1 MDKEIRINEAKNRA
15 RHIAARIAERTDL
28 RIRNRILS
36 FPGPLDYEEREDL
49 LIEQAAWEHIS
60 EVGSEPRLVFA
71 HPLLLEEIPQ
81 ASLYYRGIAL
91 LSRKRV
97 AEIAG
102 SVDSWEIDSVRARV
116 NHDKALRLS
125 RLYNAV
131 ISSIII
137 DNTDWTLENGYRNI
151 LAAMGMTEDGA
162 MRNLIGQEAER
173 TIKQRLLEWVFDK
186 NLTTEPQVLK
196 EDTSR
201 WELNGGILMKF
212 GSEPDISFIK
222 DERYAVLIEIKG
234 GKDPAGALERLGAI
248 QKTFAEAPASCKN
261 FLVLGAITDTME
273 KRLDLLGL
281 AGIFSID
288 DLLYNDNRWE
298 EFMNEIFHH
307 ALRIV

>member
-1 MDKEIRINEAKNRA
+1 MSKEIRINEAKRRA
-15 RHIAARIAERTDL
+15 RRIAARIAERTDL

-36 FPGPLDYEEREDL
+36 FSGSLDYGEREFL
-49 LIEQAAWEHIS
+49 LIEKAAWEHIS
-60 EVGSEPRLVFA
+60 EVGLEPRLVFA

-81 ASLYYRGIAL
+81 SSLYYRGIAL

-102 SVDSWEIDSVRARV
+102 SVDGWEANPVRARV
-116 NHDKALRLS
+116 DRDKALRLS

-137 DNTDWTLENGYRNI
+137 DNTDWTIENGYRNI
-151 LAAMGMTEDGA
+151 LAAMGITEDGA
-162 MRNLIGQEAER
+162 MRNLIGQEAEG
-173 TIKQRLLEWVFDK
+173 TIKQRLLEWVIDK
-186 NLTTEPQVLK
+186 TLTSEPGSLTEGR
-196 EDTSR
+196 SR
-201 WELNGGILMKF
+201 WELKGGILMKF

-222 DERYAVLIEIKG
+222 DERYTALIEIKG

-261 FLVLGAITDTME
+261 FLVLGAITDTMR
-273 KRLDLLGL
+273 KRLDELGL
-281 AGIFSID
+281 AGIFFID
-288 DLLYNDNRWE
+288 DLLYNDNQWE
-298 EFMNEIFHH
+298 VFMKEIFHH